1 MQQSNTIMPVR
12 KERRCSQFLIFFII
26 CFFLLSC
33 LFLLLPEND
42 KLLSLSFKR
51 EFTSKTTAVN
61 CSFLI
66 IRYFVFALNLKNQLS
81 QVSLTLYLFDVKG
94 G

>member
-1 MQQSNTIMPVR
+1 M
-12 KERRCSQFLIFFII
+12 
-26 CFFLLSC
+26 SC

-66 IRYFVFALNLKNQLS
+66 VRYFVFALNLKNQLS

-94 G
+94 R